1 MKTDEAGTLDFSGVP
16 AFLPGQ
22 NQTGCLKFLFSGKR
36 LPGAGR
42 ADSKK
47 RGYNELGVIIMPS
60 QYLKEVGAVKTVVL
74 IMRRA
79 SLAQGLMAKAQND
92 PGFQLCYEPDYANAD
107 VAIRRHLAAGALVEV
122 TEDGEYDMDFCLALC
137 TWLREVTPDCRLTL
151 MCPETQQET
160 VNRAIAAILYCS
172 TD

>member
-1 MKTDEAGTLDFSGVP
+1 MAADLLCQGTGYLPLTP
-16 AFLPGQ
+16 A
-22 NQTGCLKFLFSGKR
+22 
-36 LPGAGR
+36 AGR
-42 ADSKK
+42 AQKES
-47 RGYNELGVIIMPS
+47 RGYNRFEIITKTITV
-60 QYLKEVGAVKTVVL
+60 LEEVGAVKTVVL

-160 VNRAIAAILYCS
+160 VSRAIAVKKQKLINDFVFYDVSLDYLAASLQS
-172 TD
+172 L